1 MDGRLG
7 DGARL
12 LTLTALFTAHL
23 LAACAPAVALPSEPA
38 APGVVLDTYLRALLA
53 GDCDT
58 GGKLATASFR
68 KGNGELCGLTRV
80 TAYRIDGSVQ
90 PSPNEVVFSSRLTT
104 TGTDDHSIVPGEM
117 IWFYS
122 LQRQPDGSWRLAGGG
137 SGP

>member
-1 MDGRLG
+1 VGVGLWDGGRVLRL
-7 DGARL
+7 AIL
-12 LTLTALFTAHL
+12 LLALVV
-23 LAACAPAVALPSEPA
+23 AACAQDVTEPLDSTD
-38 APGVVLDTYLRALLA
+38 PDVVLDTYLRALLA

-58 GGKLATASFR
+58 GGKLATESFS

-90 PSPNEVVFSSRLTT
+90 PSPDEVVFSSRITT

-122 LQRQPDGSWRLAGGG
+122 LHRQPDGSWRLAGGG

>member
-1 MDGRLG
+1 MDRGLGNRGRVL
-7 DGARL
+7 RL
-12 LTLTALFTAHL
+12 SVLSLVLM
-23 LAACAPAVALPSEPA
+23 LAACAPTAVLTPTSTD
-38 APGVVLDTYLRALLA
+38 PGVVLDTYLRALLA

-58 GGKLATASFR
+58 GGKLATESFR

-80 TAYRIDGSVQ
+80 MAYRIDGSVQ

-104 TGTDDHSIVPGEM
+104 TGTPDHSIVPGEM

-122 LQRQPDGSWRLAGGG
+122 LHRQPDGSWRLAGGG